1 MDTLGMRIPR
11 LKINERASVNT
22 ENLVAMWARLKMR
35 LATTTAVVNHQYCSR
50 DVRPEKS
57 A

>member
-1 MDTLGMRIPR
+1 MEMLGMRIPR
-11 LKINERASVNT
+11 LKIKERTSVNT

-35 LATTTAVVNHQYCSR
+35 LANTTAVVNHQYCSR